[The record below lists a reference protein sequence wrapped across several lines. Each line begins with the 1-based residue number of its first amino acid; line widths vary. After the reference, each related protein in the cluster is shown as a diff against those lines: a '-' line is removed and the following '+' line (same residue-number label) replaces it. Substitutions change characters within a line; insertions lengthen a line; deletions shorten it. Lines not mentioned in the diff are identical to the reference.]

1 MFNVIDAMESTV
13 HGKDNLSG
21 PLELQKLYN
30 QHNDMSQAVDKMNQQ
45 KNCFVNP
52 VKV

>member
-1 MFNVIDAMESTV
+1 MESTV
-13 HGKDNLSG
+13 HGKDNLSD
-21 PLELQKLYN
+21 PLELQKLYT
-30 QHNDMSQAVDKMNQQ
+30 QHNNMSQAVDKMNQQ